1 MVEHL
6 TVAQD
11 VAGSIPVTHPILLCI
26 YGRTQTFLATLRST
40 LEEYTR

>member
-26 YGRTQTFLATLRST
+26 YGRPQTFLATLRST